1 MDGVTVVYGFAI
13 IIVIIGFF
21 VIKKDGKPK

>member
-1 MDGVTVVYGFAI
+1 MTGVDVVYGFAI
-13 IIVIIGFF
+13 IVIIIGFF

>member
-13 IIVIIGFF
+13 IFSIIGFI

>member
-13 IIVIIGFF
+13 IVIIIGFF

>member
-1 MDGVTVVYGFAI
+1 MTGVDVVYGFT
-13 IIVIIGFF
+13 IIVIIIGFF